1 MRDGSIIVTGGSK
14 GIGAGICEDLTRR
27 GFRVV
32 SLSRSGQAVAGEG
45 LACDITD
52 EDAVFDNVKTIA
64 AKSPIIGLVNN
75 AGLHE
80 HKPTKDLTAADFEHI
95 MRINTTAVLIA
106 SRAVYPHLCAAGGGL
121 IVNIGSFFEKLG
133 VPDNAAYCASK
144 AAVGAMTRAMAAEW
158 ARDRIR
164 ILDVAPGY
172 IETDLNRDYLSREKV
187 QQWLARRI
195 PVGRPGTVSEVARLV
210 GLLFAEDIPFLTGE
224 TITIDGGQ
232 GHNH

>member
-1 MRDGSIIVTGGSK
+1 MRDGFILVTGGSK

-27 GFRVV
+27 GFRVL

-45 LACDITD
+45 IVCDVTD
-52 EDAVFDNVKTIA
+52 EQAVFNAVAAIA
-64 AKSPIIGLVNN
+64 AKGSIIGLVNN

-80 HKPTKDLTAADFEHI
+80 YKPTKDLTAADFERI
-95 MRINTTAVLIA
+95 LRINTTAVLIA

-133 VPDNAAYCASK
+133 VPDNTAYCASK

-164 ILDVAPGY
+164 VLDIAPGY
-172 IETDLNRDYLSREKV
+172 IETDLNRDYLAREKV

-195 PVGRPGTVSEVARLV
+195 PVGRPGSVSEVARLV
-210 GLLFAEDIPFLTGE
+210 GVLFAEDIPFLTGE

-232 GHNH
+232 GHHH